1 MRLKV
6 KYLILLANLATT
18 TTTALTA
25 VENKI
30 PNVHNLVKKVTITH
44 KLVELKIKSL
54 LIVVMINILLP
65 KNSISSQQICY

>member
-6 KYLILLANLATT
+6 KYLILLANLAT

-54 LIVVMINILLP
+54 LIVVMINILLL

>member
-6 KYLILLANLATT
+6 KYLILLANLATS
-18 TTTALTA
+18 TTALTA

-30 PNVHNLVKKVTITH
+30 PNVYNLVKKVTITH

-54 LIVVMINILLP
+54 LIVVMINILLL